1 MKSRQ
6 QNYRMQNAKIQTR
19 QDIYGMKKTKY
30 RKLTTY
36 QQKCRK
42 RPGVEAT
49 HGRSITNSRKPDIHE
64 KQIKNFEENEIK
76 AKISNG
82 IWKFRTKFWNDSIKI
97 YIGHVVHS
105 SFWPALDIC
114 AFIRKFIRNLYEIRR
129 LFPFQILGFYFRK
142 GFIYLFIHFSE
153 FYRIFSRA
161 LTFPEV

>member
-6 QNYRMQNAKIQTR
+6 QNDRIQNAKIQTR

-97 YIGHVVHS
+97 YIGHVVHTS
-105 SFWPALDIC
+105 VCFTFYSTRKTWLNN
-114 AFIRKFIRNLYEIRR
+114 AFSLVNRTFYQTVNVRKIWR
-129 LFPFQILGFYFRK
+129 
-142 GFIYLFIHFSE
+142 S
-153 FYRIFSRA
+153 
-161 LTFPEV
+161 